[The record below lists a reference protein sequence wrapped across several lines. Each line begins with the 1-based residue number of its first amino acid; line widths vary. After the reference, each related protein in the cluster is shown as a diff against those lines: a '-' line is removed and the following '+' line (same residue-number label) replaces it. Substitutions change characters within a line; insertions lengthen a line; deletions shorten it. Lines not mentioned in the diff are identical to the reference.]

1 MIDHI
6 MSTSAKGA
14 LLFPANQRHESM
26 SWEQIASQWAK
37 SDSVIPYNPSS
48 GNPGPQQIA
57 ANNTNIG
64 AFELLSLE
72 MKLFEDVSGVSN
84 ALMGKSNTGINGS
97 ALYESQIKNATI
109 ALADI
114 FETFNHF
121 KLERDQKIEEAMA

>member
-1 MIDHI
+1 
-6 MSTSAKGA
+6 
-14 LLFPANQRHESM
+14 M

-37 SDSVIPYNPSS
+37 SDSVIPYNPSA

-72 MKLFEDVSGVSN
+72 MKLFEDVSGVGS
-84 ALMGKSNTGINGS
+84 ALMGKTDTGANGS

-109 ALADI
+109 ALSDI

-121 KLERDQKIEEAMA
+121 RLERDNKAILS